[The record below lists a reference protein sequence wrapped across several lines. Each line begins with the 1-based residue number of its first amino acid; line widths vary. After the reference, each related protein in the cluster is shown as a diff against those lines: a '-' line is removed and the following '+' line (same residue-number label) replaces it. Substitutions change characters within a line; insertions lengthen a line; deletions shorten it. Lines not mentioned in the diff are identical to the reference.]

1 MVGRSLSMPKRNPES
16 GGCIG
21 GRTLLRVSSGE
32 DGPRPKH
39 TQVGLRRQQLAARSP
54 ANSKVASRMRATFAP
69 QSIPVDTT
77 GTGVRTEIP
86 GLADRR
92 CGDGAVFTG
101 EGCDDKNTSS
111 GDGCSEF
118 CQVETGWKCTGEPSW
133 CRPPVRGEDCLDPI
147 PLKAPAHFAGSLQG
161 LVNDY
166 DPDRHD
172 CTKTWATGGDA
183 VFAVTVPAG
192 AAVDVTA
199 TSDADLVLYTSTECA
214 ELLANCFVASDVNLG
229 GNPESITLDNLEGA
243 EVLEVFVVVDS
254 YVEER
259 EPFTLELTFR

>member
-1 MVGRSLSMPKRNPES
+1 
-16 GGCIG
+16 
-21 GRTLLRVSSGE
+21 
-32 DGPRPKH
+32 
-39 TQVGLRRQQLAARSP
+39 
-54 ANSKVASRMRATFAP
+54 MRATFAP

-183 VFAVTVPAG
+183 VFAVTIPAA

-199 TSDADLVLYTSTECA
+199 TSDADLVLYASTDCA
-214 ELLANCFVASDVNLG
+214 ELLANCFAASDAALG
-229 GNPESITLDNLEGA
+229 GKPESITLDNLEGKRA
-243 EVLEVFVVVDS
+243 LEVFVVVDS
-254 YVEER
+254 YGEEP
-259 EPFTLELTFR
+259 EPFTLELTLQ